1 MMVIAIKKRNEHK
14 EKTQEESIKEKI
26 DSFNEIREEYL
37 KERDNLRKQYY
48 NKLLVN
54 INDLH
59 ELIKDQN
66 DEE

>member
-1 MMVIAIKKRNEHK
+1 MMVITIKKRNEK
-14 EKTQEESIKEKI
+14 KNEDQSIKEKI
-26 DSFNEIREEYL
+26 DSFNQIRQEYL
-37 KERDNLRKQYY
+37 TERDNLREQYY

-66 DEE
+66 NEE

>member
-14 EKTQEESIKEKI
+14 AKTQEESIKEKI

-37 KERDNLRKQYY
+37 EERDNLRKQYY

-66 DEE
+66 NEE

>member
-1 MMVIAIKKRNEHK
+1 MMVITIKKRNE
-14 EKTQEESIKEKI
+14 KTNEDQSIREKI
-26 DSFNEIREEYL
+26 ENFNEIRQEYL
-37 KERDNLRKQYY
+37 TERDNLRKQYY

-66 DEE
+66 DKE

>member
-1 MMVIAIKKRNEHK
+1 MMVITIKKRNEK
-14 EKTQEESIKEKI
+14 KNEDQSIREKI
-26 DSFNEIREEYL
+26 ENFNEIRQEYL
-37 KERDNLRKQYY
+37 TERDNLRKQYY

-66 DEE
+66 NKE

>member
-1 MMVIAIKKRNEHK
+1 MMVITIKKRNEK
-14 EKTQEESIKEKI
+14 KNEDQSIREKI
-26 DSFNEIREEYL
+26 ENFNEIRQEYL
-37 KERDNLRKQYY
+37 EERDNLRKQYY

-66 DEE
+66 DED

>member
-1 MMVIAIKKRNEHK
+1 MMVITIKKRNEK
-14 EKTQEESIKEKI
+14 KNEDQSIREKI
-26 DSFNEIREEYL
+26 ENFNEIRQEYL
-37 KERDNLRKQYY
+37 TEIDNLRKQYY

-66 DEE
+66 NEE

>member
-1 MMVIAIKKRNEHK
+1 MMVITIKKRNEK
-14 EKTQEESIKEKI
+14 ENEDQSIREKI
-26 DSFNEIREEYL
+26 ENFNEIRQEYL
-37 KERDNLRKQYY
+37 TERDNLRKQYY

-66 DEE
+66 NEE

>member
-1 MMVIAIKKRNEHK
+1 MMVITIKKRNEK
-14 EKTQEESIKEKI
+14 KTEDQSIREKI
-26 DSFNEIREEYL
+26 ENFNEIRQEYL
-37 KERDNLRKQYY
+37 TERDNLRKQYY

>member
-1 MMVIAIKKRNEHK
+1 MMVITIKKRNEK
-14 EKTQEESIKEKI
+14 KNEDQSIREKI
-26 DSFNEIREEYL
+26 ESFNEIRQEYL
-37 KERDNLRKQYY
+37 TERDNLRKQYY

>member
-1 MMVIAIKKRNEHK
+1 MIVITIKKRNEK
-14 EKTQEESIKEKI
+14 KNEDQSIREKI
-26 DSFNEIREEYL
+26 ENFNEIRQEYL
-37 KERDNLRKQYY
+37 TERDNLRKQYY

-66 DEE
+66 DGE

>member
-1 MMVIAIKKRNEHK
+1 MMVITIKKRNEK
-14 EKTQEESIKEKI
+14 KNEDQSIREKI
-26 DSFNEIREEYL
+26 ENFNEIRQEYL
-37 KERDNLRKQYY
+37 TERVNLRKQYY

>member
-1 MMVIAIKKRNEHK
+1 MMVITIKNRNEK
-14 EKTQEESIKEKI
+14 KNEDQSIREKI
-26 DSFNEIREEYL
+26 ENFNEIRQQYL
-37 KERDNLRKQYY
+37 EERDNLRKQYY

>member
-1 MMVIAIKKRNEHK
+1 MMVITIKKRNEKKK
-14 EKTQEESIKEKI
+14 EDQSIREKI
-26 DSFNEIREEYL
+26 ENFNEIRQEYL
-37 KERDNLRKQYY
+37 TERDNLRKQYY

-66 DEE
+66 NEE

>member
-1 MMVIAIKKRNEHK
+1 MMVITIKKRNEK
-14 EKTQEESIKEKI
+14 KNEDQSIREKI
-26 DSFNEIREEYL
+26 ESFNEIRQEYL
-37 KERDNLRKQYY
+37 EERDNLRKQYY

>member
-1 MMVIAIKKRNEHK
+1 MMVIAIKKRND
-14 EKTQEESIKEKI
+14 EKKGTEDQLIKEKI
-26 DSFNEIREEYL
+26 ESFDEIRQEYL
-37 KERDNLRKQYY
+37 TERDNLRNQYY

-66 DEE
+66 DGE

>member
-1 MMVIAIKKRNEHK
+1 MMVITIKKRNEK
-14 EKTQEESIKEKI
+14 KNEDQSIREKI
-26 DSFNEIREEYL
+26 ENFNEIRQEYL
-37 KERDNLRKQYY
+37 EERDNLRKQYY

-66 DEE
+66 NEE

>member
-1 MMVIAIKKRNEHK
+1 MMVITIKKRNEK
-14 EKTQEESIKEKI
+14 KNEDQSIREKI
-26 DSFNEIREEYL
+26 ENFNEIRQEYL
-37 KERDNLRKQYY
+37 TERDNLRKQYY

-66 DEE
+66 NEE

>member
-1 MMVIAIKKRNEHK
+1 MMVITIKKRNEK
-14 EKTQEESIKEKI
+14 KNGDQSIREKI
-26 DSFNEIREEYL
+26 ENFNEIRQEYL
-37 KERDNLRKQYY
+37 EERDNLRKQYY

-66 DEE
+66 DGE

>member
-1 MMVIAIKKRNEHK
+1 MMVITIKKRNEK
-14 EKTQEESIKEKI
+14 KNEDQSIREKI
-26 DSFNEIREEYL
+26 ENFNEIRQEYL
-37 KERDNLRKQYY
+37 TERDNLRKQYY